1 MSGQGAG
8 EKGVTDRL
16 TTGRDPQAGPRR
28 GAPGIPGR
36 PETARR
42 KPAGRTGR
50 LVSLE
55 N

>member
-8 EKGVTDRL
+8 EKAVTDRL
-16 TTGRDPQAGPRR
+16 TTGRDRKRGPAAGHP
-28 GAPGIPGR
+28 IPGR

-42 KPAGRTGR
+42 KPAESPGR